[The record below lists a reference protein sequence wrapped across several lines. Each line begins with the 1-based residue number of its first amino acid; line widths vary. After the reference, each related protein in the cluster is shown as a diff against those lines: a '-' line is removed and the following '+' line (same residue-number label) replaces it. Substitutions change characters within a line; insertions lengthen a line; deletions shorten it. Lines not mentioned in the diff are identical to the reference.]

1 MAFRAEIRRALATPV
16 GAKLSQVFYAPRVTV
31 LVADAQGG
39 ERDVMA
45 LSELADALVR
55 VGTARGRQM
64 TILAGADRP
73 GDALR
78 ERARMLRATLGMP
91 VVVHD
96 PGAAS
101 PYSPG
106 SVESVGPLGL
116 DDELREAEAVV
127 VVGRFS
133 RGMAGAMHGGPALLL
148 PGLADADTRERF
160 RKAGAGDALS
170 FAVLD
175 HVEVDFA
182 LVWDSGDPSRA
193 RAGAGRETLLQCVA
207 EGWLAPPV
215 SPRAQR

>member
-1 MAFRAEIRRALATPV
+1 MAFRAEVRRALAAPV
-16 GAKLSQVFYAPRVTV
+16 GATLAQVFNAPRVTV
-31 LVADAQGG
+31 IVADAQGG

-45 LSELADALVR
+45 LSELAEALVR
-55 VGTARGRQM
+55 VGTARGRMM

-78 ERARMLRATLGMP
+78 ERARMMRATLGMP

-106 SVESVGPLGL
+106 SVEGVGPLGL
-116 DDELREAEAVV
+116 DDELREAEAVI

-133 RGMAGAMHGGPALLL
+133 RGTGGMLHGGPALLL

-160 RKAGAGDALS
+160 RTAGAGDALC
-170 FAVLD
+170 FAALD

-193 RAGAGRETLLQCVA
+193 RAGAGRETLLQCA
-207 EGWLAPPV
+207 ADGWLSPPG
-215 SPRAQR
+215 SPAAQR